1 MTQRA
6 LNDFCGNVEA
16 RVGGGYGIAPAILAL
31 LPVVVPIVTGL
42 IKKCFKINDDAD
54 VQPAVVQAHSE
65 NNSRAVARAAKHFQ
79 TATIRAA
86 RRKCRLDGKRFI
98 RSEWELTDDQ
108 ARQLAQA
115 AIQETVSAPSKAIA
129 AASAY
134 GSSLDLE

>member
-54 VQPAVVQAHSE
+54 VQPAVVQAH
-65 NNSRAVARAAKHFQ
+65 NDDNSRAVARAAKHFQ
-79 TATIRAA
+79 TATLKAA
-86 RRKCRLDGKRFI
+86 RRKCRLDGKRFV

-115 AIQETVSAPSKAIA
+115 AIQETVSAPSKAIT

-134 GSSLDLE
+134 GCSLDLE

>member
-6 LNDFCGNVEA
+6 LNEFCGNVEA

-42 IKKCFKINDDAD
+42 IKKCFKINDDAA

-86 RRKCRLDGKRFI
+86 RRKCRLDGKRFV

-134 GSSLDLE
+134 GCSLDLE

>member
-1 MTQRA
+1 MTQKA
-6 LNDFCGNVEA
+6 LNEFCGNVEA

-42 IKKCFKINDDAD
+42 IKKCFKINDDVD
-54 VQPAVVQAHSE
+54 VQPAVVQAH
-65 NNSRAVARAAKHFQ
+65 NDDNSRAVARAAKHFQ
-79 TATIRAA
+79 TATIKAA
-86 RRKCRLDGKRFI
+86 RRKCRLDGKRFV

-115 AIQETVSAPSKAIA
+115 AIQETVSAPSKAIS

-134 GSSLDLE
+134 GCSLDLE

>member
-1 MTQRA
+1 MTQKA
-6 LNDFCGNVEA
+6 LNEFCGNVEA

-31 LPVVVPIVTGL
+31 LPVVVPIVTSL
-42 IKKCFKINDDAD
+42 VKKCFKISDDTD

-79 TATIRAA
+79 TATLKAA
-86 RRKCRLDGKRFI
+86 RRKCRLEGKRFV

-115 AIQETVSAPSKAIA
+115 AIQETVSAPPKAIA
-129 AASAY
+129 VASAY
-134 GSSLDLE
+134 GCSLDLE